1 MKKFDELA
9 KSISSELLRSE
20 GIHQADRH
28 FRLRVLNAVFNLL
41 GPVDELNAKT
51 ILDVGGGPASYTSSL
66 GGLFSYAVCL
76 DLSSTMLMKGKER
89 ATALKVK
96 VEFVKADAENL
107 PFNDKSFDYVVA
119 FATIHHVPNWEKCLR
134 NMTRVAKEKLIVL
147 EPNGASV
154 PHLANELLMFYR
166 PSIKKWKITGEWKF
180 RELHH
185 LTPWRIRRQFEESGL
200 TKVRLKFIGFIPEF
214 WPMPNFAL
222 KFLVLIEKAFERIP
236 ILNLW
241 AGSVLASGT
250 KA

>member
-9 KSISSELLRSE
+9 ESLSLEVLQGE

-28 FRLRVLNAVFNLL
+28 FRLRILNAVCKLL
-41 GPVDELNAKT
+41 RPFDELNTKT
-51 ILDVGGGPASYTSSL
+51 ILDVGGGPASYASSL
-66 GGLFSYAVCL
+66 AGLVSYAVCL
-76 DLSSTMLMKGKER
+76 DLSSTMLMKGKDR
-89 ATALKVK
+89 AKALKAK

-107 PFNDKSFDYVVA
+107 PFNDNSFDYVVA
-119 FATIHHVPNWEKCLR
+119 FATVHHVPNWKKCLR
-134 NMTRVAKEKLIVL
+134 DMTRVAKEKIIVL

-154 PHLANELLMFYR
+154 PHLANEFLMFYR
-166 PSIKKWKITGEWKF
+166 LSVKKWKITGEWKF

-185 LTPWRIRRQFEESGL
+185 LNPWQIRQQFEESGL

-214 WPMPNFAL
+214 WPVPNFAL
-222 KFLVLIEKAFERIP
+222 KFLALIEKAFERVP